1 MRTAQARQQR
11 LRKRHKNKRRQKDA
25 QRGQHCTRQA
35 AQQVSNESGAGKE
48 RAGRQLAGSHGIQQ
62 LALRDPAQPHHQV
75 RPQKRQQHIADA
87 VQHRPN
93 FQEHQKQNRQRKG
106 QRTGCSH
113 RRQQRRS
120 GRHAQLRAAKKPPA
134 GCCARQQQPN
144 LVHTG
149 QQRQRSRQT
158 AKTHIG
164 SGQRQHRKHGG
175 RNKTQTR
182 HQHAR
187 IAGALQ
193 ANMNHQLS
201 GVGAGDQVGRAHQI
215 QELLLAEPLALHHQ
229 LLMQQRCVRCWPA
242 KCSAAQAQK
251 HQRQLRQ
258 GCALLCVQGRRAL

>member
-1 MRTAQARQQR
+1 MRAAHARQQR

-25 QRGQHCTRQA
+25 QRGQQCTRQA
-35 AQQVSNESGAGKE
+35 AQQVTNESGAGKE
-48 RAGRQLAGSHGIQQ
+48 RAGRQLAGSNGIQQ

-113 RRQQRRS
+113 
-120 GRHAQLRAAKKPPA
+120 
-134 GCCARQQQPN
+134 CRQQQ
-144 LVHTG
+144 
-149 QQRQRSRQT
+149 R
-158 AKTHIG
+158 

-215 QELLLAEPLALHHQ
+215 QKLLLAEPLALHHQ

-251 HQRQLRQ
+251 HPRQLRQ